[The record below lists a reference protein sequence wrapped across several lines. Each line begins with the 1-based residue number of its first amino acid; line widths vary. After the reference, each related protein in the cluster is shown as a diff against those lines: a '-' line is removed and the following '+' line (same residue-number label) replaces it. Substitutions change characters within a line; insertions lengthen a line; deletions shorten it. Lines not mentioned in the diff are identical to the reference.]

1 MLTCL
6 GVTAT
11 FTHSFPFH
19 HPRTQDMVK
28 GRPLS
33 DDLRKVILNMAR
45 HFDVTLIHHYTGCA
59 TRSIERLLA
68 DWRKNSTIVRDLTAR
83 RRRGKRQILSG
94 TNIRVHLTICLIFLS
109 LYWLEIILDS
119 GSQFLHGHLR
129 HSPDIYI
136 DEMKELLESRVG
148 IEVDDSTIWRA
159 LRRSGFTMKK
169 VNPHS
174 R

>member
-1 MLTCL
+1 MKHMGAVPQCMNFTTTKTWNFEVLTSEISLYGLSTLRYTENLRRNGQEQRNIAEMLTCL

-33 DDLRKVILNMAR
+33 DDLRKVILNMAQ
-45 HFDVTLIHHYTGCA
+45 HFDVASIHHYTGCA
-59 TRSIERLLA
+59 TRSIERLLT

-109 LYWLEIILDS
+109 LY
-119 GSQFLHGHLR
+119 
-129 HSPDIYI
+129 
-136 DEMKELLESRVG
+136 
-148 IEVDDSTIWRA
+148 
-159 LRRSGFTMKK
+159 
-169 VNPHS
+169 
-174 R
+174 